1 MANINLLPWREES
14 RREKK
19 REFIGYL
26 AVTLLVSLVAVVLW
40 VFIVNQQIEVQ
51 QARNALLTKE
61 IAALDEKVKEI
72 NELKKRREQV
82 LARMRVIQE
91 LQANRPDVVRVFDEV
106 VKVLPEG
113 VYLEALSRQGG
124 SISVVG
130 YAESN
135 NRIAAMMR
143 AIEASYKFENPNLT
157 KVVADQRLGEQGNRF
172 DLRIKVA
179 KPEAD
184 GQATGAVAAV
194 R

>member
-19 REFIGYL
+19 KEFFGYL
-26 AVTLLVSLVAVVLW
+26 AVTSLAGLVAVVFWIFL
-40 VFIVNQQIEVQ
+40 VNQRIETQ
-51 QARNALLTKE
+51 QARNALLSKE

-82 LARMRVIQE
+82 LARMRVIQD
-91 LQANRPDVVRVFDEV
+91 LQGNRPDVVRVFDELV
-106 VKVLPEG
+106 RVLPEG
-113 VYLEALSRQGG
+113 VYLETLSRQGDN
-124 SISVVG
+124 ISLVG

-143 AIEASYKFENPNLT
+143 TIESSYKFDQPNLT
-157 KVVADQRLGEQGNRF
+157 AVVADHRLGEQGNRF

-179 KPEAD
+179 KP
-184 GQATGAVAAV
+184 QAESPAGAAPVAA

>member
-14 RREKK
+14 RREKRK
-19 REFIGYL
+19 EFLGYL
-26 AVTLLVSLVAVVLW
+26 AVTLLASLVAVVFWAFL
-40 VFIVNQQIEVQ
+40 VNQGIATQ
-51 QARNALLTKE
+51 QARNALLSKE

-91 LQANRPDVVRVFDEV
+91 LQGNRSDVVRVFDELV
-106 VKVLPEG
+106 RVLPEG
-113 VYLEALSRQGG
+113 IYLETLSRQGD
-124 SISVVG
+124 SISLVG

-143 AIEASYKFENPNLT
+143 AIESSYKFDEPNLT
-157 KVVADQRLGEQGNRF
+157 KVVADYRLGEQGNRF

-179 KPEAD
+179 KPQAEAPA
-184 GQATGAVAAV
+184 GGAPVAS

>member
-14 RREKK
+14 RREKRK
-19 REFIGYL
+19 EFLGYL
-26 AVTLLVSLVAVVLW
+26 AVTLLASVVAVVFW
-40 VFIVNQQIEVQ
+40 VFLVNQRIEAQ
-51 QARNALLTKE
+51 QARNALLSKE
-61 IAALDEKVKEI
+61 IASLDEKVKEI

-91 LQANRPDVVRVFDEV
+91 LQGNRSDVVRVFDELV
-106 VKVLPEG
+106 RVLPEG
-113 VYLEALSRQGG
+113 VYLETLSRQGD
-124 SISVVG
+124 SISLVG

-143 AIEASYKFENPNLT
+143 AIESSYKFDEPNLT
-157 KVVADQRLGEQGNRF
+157 KVVADYRLGEQGNRF

-179 KPEAD
+179 KPNAEAPA
-184 GQATGAVAAV
+184 GGAPVAS

>member
-1 MANINLLPWREES
+1 MANINLLPWREEL

-19 REFIGYL
+19 REFLGYL
-26 AVTLLVSLVAVVLW
+26 VVTLLTGVVAVVFW
-40 VFIVNQQIEVQ
+40 VFLVNQRIDTQ
-51 QARNALLTKE
+51 QARNALLSKE

-91 LQANRPDVVRVFDEV
+91 LQGNRPDVVRVFDEV
-106 VKVLPEG
+106 VRVLPEG
-113 VYLEALSRQGG
+113 VYLETLSRQGG
-124 SISVVG
+124 NISVAG

-135 NRIAAMMR
+135 NRIAALMR
-143 AIEASYKFENPNLT
+143 AVESSYKFEEPNLT
-157 KVVADQRLGEQGNRF
+157 KVIADRRLGEQGNRF

-179 KPEAD
+179 KPKMEGEVGDAP
-184 GQATGAVAAV
+184 VAS

>member
-14 RREKK
+14 RREKRK
-19 REFIGYL
+19 EFLGYL
-26 AVTLLVSLVAVVLW
+26 AVTLLASLVAVVFWAFL
-40 VFIVNQQIEVQ
+40 VNQGIATQ
-51 QARNALLTKE
+51 QARNALLSKE

-91 LQANRPDVVRVFDEV
+91 LQGNRSDVVRVFDELV
-106 VKVLPEG
+106 RVLPEG
-113 VYLEALSRQGG
+113 VYLETLSRQGD
-124 SISVVG
+124 SISLVG

-143 AIEASYKFENPNLT
+143 AIESSYKFDEPNLT
-157 KVVADQRLGEQGNRF
+157 KVVADYRLGEQGNRF

-179 KPEAD
+179 KPQAEAPA
-184 GQATGAVAAV
+184 GGAPVAS

>member
-14 RREKK
+14 RREKRK
-19 REFIGYL
+19 EFLGYL
-26 AVTLLVSLVAVVLW
+26 AVTLLASVVAVVFW
-40 VFIVNQQIEVQ
+40 VFLVNQRIEAQ
-51 QARNALLTKE
+51 QARNALLSKE
-61 IAALDEKVKEI
+61 IASLDEKVKEI

-91 LQANRPDVVRVFDEV
+91 LQGNRSDVVRVFDELV
-106 VKVLPEG
+106 RVLPEG
-113 VYLEALSRQGG
+113 VYLETLSRQGDT
-124 SISVVG
+124 ISLVG

-143 AIEASYKFENPNLT
+143 AIESSYKFDEPNLT
-157 KVVADQRLGEQGNRF
+157 KVVADYRLGEQGNRF

-179 KPEAD
+179 KPNAEAPA
-184 GQATGAVAAV
+184 GGAPVAS

>member
-19 REFIGYL
+19 KEFFGYL
-26 AVTLLVSLVAVVLW
+26 AVTLLAGLVAVVFW
-40 VFIVNQQIEVQ
+40 VFLVNQRIETQ
-51 QARNALLTKE
+51 QARNALLSKE

-91 LQANRPDVVRVFDEV
+91 LQGNRPDVVRVFDELV
-106 VKVLPEG
+106 RVLPEG
-113 VYLEALSRQGG
+113 VYLETLSRQGD
-124 SISVVG
+124 SISLVG

-143 AIEASYKFENPNLT
+143 AIESSYKFDEPNLT
-157 KVVADQRLGEQGNRF
+157 KVVADYRLGEQGNRF

-179 KPEAD
+179 KPQAEAPV
-184 GQATGAVAAV
+184 GGAPVAS

>member
-19 REFIGYL
+19 REFLGYL
-26 AVTLLVSLVAVVLW
+26 AVTLLAGLVAVVFW
-40 VFIVNQQIEVQ
+40 VFLVNQRIETQ
-51 QARNALLTKE
+51 QARNALLSKE

-91 LQANRPDVVRVFDEV
+91 LQGNRPDVVRVFDELV
-106 VKVLPEG
+106 RVLPEG
-113 VYLEALSRQGG
+113 VYLETLSRQGEN
-124 SISVVG
+124 ISLVG

-143 AIEASYKFENPNLT
+143 AIESSYKFDEPSLT
-157 KVVADQRLGEQGNRF
+157 KVVADHRLGEQGNRF
-172 DLRIKVA
+172 DLRLKVA
-179 KPEAD
+179 KPQAEAPA
-184 GQATGAVAAV
+184 GGAPVAS